1 MPALLSNRNYQPG
14 IRNFGPFAVPD
25 GLSYAKLLLNVTDMT
40 NPAVRV
46 VLIVRFSLDGGV
58 TYPYVFPVAFD
69 GGPIR
74 ATQIDGITPRTDPP
88 PYYSYHEIYMP
99 EGTGRLV
106 TVELEI
112 IGAAT
117 KLDAAYE
124 VS

>member
-40 NPAVRV
+40 DPAV
-46 VLIVRFSLDGGV
+46 IVRLVIRFSLDGGV
-58 TYPYVFPVAFD
+58 SYPYEYPVTFQ
-69 GGPIR
+69 GGPIKTTR
-74 ATQIDGITPRTDPP
+74 LDGSPRTDLP

>member
-40 NPAVRV
+40 NPAV
-46 VLIVRFSLDGGV
+46 IVRLAIRFSLDGGV
-58 TYPYVFPVAFD
+58 SYPFISPVAFQ
-69 GGPIR
+69 GGTPKN
-74 ATQIDGITPRTDPP
+74 IDGSPRTDPP
-88 PYYSYHEIYMP
+88 PYYAHHEILMP
-99 EGTGRLV
+99 EGTGRLA

-112 IGAAT
+112 AGAAT

-124 VS
+124 VR

>member
-25 GLSYAKLLLNVTDMT
+25 GISYVKLLLNVTDMT
-40 NPAVRV
+40 DPAVN
-46 VLIVRFSLDGGV
+46 IRFLLSISTDGGN
-58 TYPYVFPVAFD
+58 TYPYHYPATFQ

-74 ATQIDGITPRTDPP
+74 ATRLDGSPRTDSP
-88 PYYSYHEIYMP
+88 PYYSYHEINLP
-99 EGTGRLV
+99 PGTGRLALI
-106 TVELEI
+106 ELEV

-117 KLDAAYE
+117 KIDAVYE